1 MLEVTTQNMNFNGN
15 SNIVNTL
22 VMEMSA
28 SSDGNN
34 IWMNI
39 NINDIEKY
47 FANQISID
55 TDWEDFK
62 TIVMN
67 AIKKLKNTEGNV

>member
-15 SNIVNTL
+15 SNIDNTL